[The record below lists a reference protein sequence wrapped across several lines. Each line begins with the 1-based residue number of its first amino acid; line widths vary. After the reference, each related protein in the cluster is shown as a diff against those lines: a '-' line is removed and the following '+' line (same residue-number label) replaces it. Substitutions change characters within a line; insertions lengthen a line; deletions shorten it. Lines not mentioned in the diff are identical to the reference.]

1 MREDYG
7 GQRGCR
13 EIGMSAYC
21 KAMSIQIEKV
31 AFNGVKPA
39 YIKRKKQKIQLCEY
53 LSMVFDEDAILM
65 M

>member
-1 MREDYG
+1 
-7 GQRGCR
+7 
-13 EIGMSAYC
+13 MSAYC

-39 YIKRKKQKIQLCEY
+39 YINRKKQKIQLCEY